1 VISDQK
7 YQCVR
12 DRLYEIIP
20 SHLDIN
26 VDDLARVLVAL
37 TTPSSQQPAPVCC
50 WLGCSKAAEFDLYD
64 KPLNPNCTQSCA
76 EHVEQLKSDSH
87 GETVIVGWEPKS
99 QTLVAQHQQ

>member
-1 VISDQK
+1 MSDQK

-50 WLGCSKAAEFDLYD
+50 LPECGKPAEFDLYD
-64 KPLNPNCTQSCA
+64 KPLNPNYTQSCA

-87 GETVIVGWEPKS
+87 GETVIVGWEPKQRSLGSSHS
-99 QTLVAQHQQ
+99 Q